1 MPTSVNTSDVANYV
15 I

>member
-1 MPTSVNTSDVANYV
+1 MPTSVNTSAVANYV